1 MLRRAPAA
9 LLLVTSVTAAISASV
24 LGCLAAPRAARG
36 LPLYSERDGRPPPN
50 QVATLTATLRG
61 DTSFGGGAAPF
72 IKAVD
77 GRDVPSGTRAFE
89 LLPGCHVV
97 ELARRILITNTAVEW
112 TGQLDARA
120 FVFAMKPGSEYT
132 VVVELSSEGTI
143 GAAQMRFSGVE
154 RDASGALTGT
164 FTPVAVSAAS
174 CAAARP

>member
-9 LLLVTSVTAAISASV
+9 LLLVTSLAAAAA
-24 LGCLAAPRAARG
+24 GCLAAPSAARG

-77 GRDVPSGTRAFE
+77 GRDVPSGIRAFE

-97 ELARRILITNTAVEW
+97 ELARRVLITNSAVEW
-112 TGQLDARA
+112 TGQIDARA
-120 FVFAMKPGSEYT
+120 FVFDMKPGSEYT
-132 VVVELSSEGTI
+132 VVVELSSEGSI
-143 GAAQMRFSGVE
+143 GAAQMKFSGVE
-154 RDASGALTGT
+154 RDASGRQTGA
-164 FTPVAVSAAS
+164 FTPVASAAAS
-174 CAAARP
+174 CATAPP